1 LGAIFQNGAAVMTAQ
16 VFTDSPRQQLL
27 ASIPVREHHLQLAG
41 VSTAVLEGGDGSPL
55 VLLHGPAGN
64 ATHWM
69 GVIPGLTACHR
80 VIVPDLPG
88 HGASL
93 AAESALAAAPVLA
106 WLDQLIRRT
115 CESPPVLVGQTLGGA
130 IATRFAISRTARV
143 EGLVLIDTFGLAPL
157 QLPPDFA
164 QALSK
169 FLAHADRHS
178 HEALWR
184 HCAFDLDA
192 LRERMLARWKPFETY
207 NVERA
212 RDPAVQAAVSAL
224 VREFGAAIPVHELER
239 IGVPTTLV
247 WGRHDAATPFAVA
260 EAAAARYGWP
270 LHAIEDAADDPP
282 VEQPEAV
289 LRALLLALQPMQRVL
304 SPS

>member
-1 LGAIFQNGAAVMTAQ
+1 MTDQ
-16 VFTDSPRQQLL
+16 VVTESPRQQLL
-27 ASIPVREHHLQLAG
+27 ASIPVREHRMPLAG

-69 GVIPGLTACHR
+69 GMIPGLAATHR
-80 VIVPDLPG
+80 VIAPDLPG

-93 AAESALAAAPVLA
+93 TAESALAAAEVLA
-106 WLDQLIRRT
+106 WLDELIRRT

-130 IATRFAISRTARV
+130 IAARFAISRKDRV
-143 EGLVLIDTFGLAPL
+143 GGLVLIDTFGLAPF

-164 QALSK
+164 QALTK
-169 FLAHADRHS
+169 FLADADQHS

-184 HCAFDLDA
+184 HCAFDLNA
-192 LRERMLARWKPFETY
+192 LQKRMRERWKPFETY

-239 IGVPTTLV
+239 IGVPITLI

-289 LRALLLALQPMQRVL
+289 LRALHSALQRSKVAPRM
-304 SPS
+304 S

>member
-1 LGAIFQNGAAVMTAQ
+1 MQATNEHR
-16 VFTDSPRQQLL
+16 PRNEAGTPRADLL
-27 ASIPVREHHLQLAG
+27 AALPVRECRFEICG
-41 VSTAVLEGGDGSPL
+41 VSTAVLEGGDGPPL

-69 GVIPGLTACHR
+69 GVIPGLTARHR

-88 HGASL
+88 HGASR
-93 AAESALAAAPVLA
+93 AAESALAADQVLA
-106 WLDQLIRRT
+106 WLDELIWRT
-115 CESPPVLVGQTLGGA
+115 CDSPPTLVAQTLGGA
-130 IATRFAISRTARV
+130 IAARFAISRADRV
-143 EGLVLIDTFGLAPL
+143 SGLVLIDTFGLAPF

-164 QALSK
+164 QALTR
-169 FLAHADRHS
+169 FLAHADRHT

-184 HCAFDLDA
+184 HCAFDLAA
-192 LRERMLARWKPFETY
+192 LRKRMAGRWQPFETY

-224 VREFGAAIPVHELER
+224 VREFGAPIPAHDLER
-239 IGVPTTLV
+239 IGVPTTLI
-247 WGRHDAATPFAVA
+247 WGRHDTATPFAVA

-282 VEQPEAV
+282 VEQPEALLQS
-289 LRALLLALQPMQRVL
+289 LRQALRRGKSAP

>member
-1 LGAIFQNGAAVMTAQ
+1 MQAINEHR
-16 VFTDSPRQQLL
+16 PRSETRTSRAELL
-27 ASIPVREHHLQLAG
+27 AALPVREERLEIGG
-41 VSTAVLEGGDGSPL
+41 VWTAVLEGGDGPPL

-69 GVIPGLTACHR
+69 GVIPALTANHR

-93 AAESALAAAPVLA
+93 ASASALTADQVLA
-106 WLDQLIRRT
+106 WLRELIWRT
-115 CESPPVLVGQTLGGA
+115 CGSPPVLVGQTLGGA
-130 IATRFAISRTARV
+130 IAARFAISYMGRV
-143 EGLVLIDTFGLAPL
+143 SGLVLIDTFGLAPF

-164 QALSK
+164 QALTR
-169 FLAHADRHS
+169 FLSRPDPHT

-192 LRERMLARWKPFETY
+192 LRKRMAVSWKPFETY

-224 VREFGAAIPVHELER
+224 VQEFGAAIPAHDLER
-239 IGVPTTLV
+239 IGVPTTLI
-247 WGRHDAATPFAVA
+247 WGRHDHATPLAVA
-260 EAAAARYGWP
+260 EAAGRRYGWP
-270 LHAIEDAADDPP
+270 LDVIENASDDPP

-289 LRALLLALQPMQRVL
+289 LRSLRLALRRGSREP

>member
-1 LGAIFQNGAAVMTAQ
+1 MTNQ
-16 VFTDSPRQQLL
+16 LVTESPRQHLL
-27 ASIPVREHHLQLAG
+27 ASMPVGEHRLPLAG
-41 VSTAVLEGGDGSPL
+41 VSTAVLEGGDGPPL
-55 VLLHGPAGN
+55 ILLHGPAGN

-69 GVIPGLTACHR
+69 GVIPGLIASHR

-93 AAESALAAAPVLA
+93 TAGSALVASQVLA
-106 WLDQLIRRT
+106 WLDELILRT
-115 CESPPVLVGQTLGGA
+115 CQSPPVLVGQTLGGA
-130 IATRFAISRTARV
+130 IATRFAISRTDRV
-143 EGLVLIDTFGLAPL
+143 SGLVLIDTFGLAPF

-164 QALSK
+164 QALMK
-169 FLAHADRHS
+169 FLSHADPHS

-192 LRERMLARWKPFETY
+192 LRKRMLARWKPFETY

-224 VREFGAAIPVHELER
+224 MREFGAAIAVHELER
-239 IGVPTTLV
+239 IGVPTTLI

-289 LRALLLALQPMQRVL
+289 LRVLRSALRRSKDLPGI
-304 SPS
+304 S